1 MANYI
6 ASARSNAFRVK
17 DIAALE
23 AALPDDVE
31 IYVESFPERRVT
43 LLVTNSDG
51 GGWPSMIYNGST
63 GEFEDWDIETAI
75 SDHLED
81 DEWCVIQEVGAEKLR
96 YLVGYS
102 TAFNNKG
109 EVFTVSLDDIF
120 KRLPEGVTTCSY

>member
-1 MANYI
+1 
-6 ASARSNAFRVK
+6 
-17 DIAALE
+17 
-23 AALPDDVE
+23 
-31 IYVESFPERRVT
+31 
-43 LLVTNSDG
+43 
-51 GGWPSMIYNGST
+51 MIYNEST
-63 GEFEDWDIETAI
+63 DEYEDWDIETAV

>member
-23 AALPDDVE
+23 AALPDDIE
-31 IYVESFPERRVT
+31 IYVDSFPERRVT
-43 LLVTNSDG
+43 LFVTNSDC
-51 GGWPSMIYNGST
+51 GGWPSMIYNEST
-63 GEFEDWDIETAI
+63 DEYEDWNIETAV

-81 DEWCVIQEVGAEKLR
+81 DEWCVIQEVGAEKLS